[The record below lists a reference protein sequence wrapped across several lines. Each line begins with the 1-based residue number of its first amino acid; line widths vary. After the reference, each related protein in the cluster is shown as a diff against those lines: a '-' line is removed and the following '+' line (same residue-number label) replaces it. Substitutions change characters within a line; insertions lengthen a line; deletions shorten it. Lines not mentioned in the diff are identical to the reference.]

1 MKPKL
6 SLVTL
11 GVADVDRSRLFYEA
25 LGFVS
30 NEPASPS
37 VAFFELG
44 GVVLSL
50 YQRQA
55 LADDVGVGSD
65 GSGFAGVTLAHNEPS
80 AADADRAFS
89 EFAAAG
95 ATVVKAMAATEWGG
109 YSGYVADP
117 DGHLWEIAHNPHDDW
132 T

>member
-11 GVADVDRSRLFYEA
+11 AVADVGRSRAFYEA

-30 NEPASPS
+30 MEPASPD

-44 GVVLSL
+44 GVVLGL
-50 YQRQA
+50 YGRQA
-55 LADDVGVGSD
+55 LAADAGISPD

-80 AADADRAFS
+80 VEDAQRAFS
-89 EFAAAG
+89 EFVAAG
-95 ATVVKAMAATEWGG
+95 ATVVKAQESTDWGG
-109 YSGYVADP
+109 FSGYVADP